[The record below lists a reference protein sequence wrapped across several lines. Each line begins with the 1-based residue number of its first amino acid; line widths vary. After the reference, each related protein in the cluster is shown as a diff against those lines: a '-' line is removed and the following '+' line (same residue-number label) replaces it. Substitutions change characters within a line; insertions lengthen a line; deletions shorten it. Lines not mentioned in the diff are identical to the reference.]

1 MHISFIL
8 SSTNLR
14 KFVIVASVFVL
25 VVAMIPSSRLAA
37 ASPHSAG
44 YHHGCNDAKI
54 SNVGD
59 RYISQ
64 PGKGPSFH
72 TQEFMNR
79 YNAGL
84 RACSNKP
91 SPMDSS
97 TLFIQGYAKGV
108 LDAKS
113 HQKSFLTSNTMS
125 PDDVDC
131 DSDIDPQVSN
141 ADYCSAYQH
150 GFADAINNAVPT
162 TRELLAAK
170 SLPPVTSTK
179 LAPVAAAPPP
189 KVCPD
194 GSALGASGNCPPATQ
209 APTDQGTTV
218 TTTNDNTNT
227 KHHKGTDLGRLG
239 GSLLNSDNDPAPPP
253 PNGGDN
259 TNNNNNDNNNKPSK
273 DHKGGQAS
281 TQPASPDQGTQ

>member
-25 VVAMIPSSRLAA
+25 VVAMIPSSRLTA
-37 ASPHSAG
+37 ASSHSAG
-44 YHHGCNDAKI
+44 YHHGCDDAKI
-54 SNVGD
+54 SNVDD

-84 RACSNKP
+84 RACSDKP

-97 TLFIQGYAKGV
+97 TLFTQGYAKGV

-113 HQKSFLTSNTMS
+113 KTFPTSNTMS

-131 DSDIDPQVSN
+131 DSDIDPQASN

-150 GFADAINNAVPT
+150 GFADTINNALPT
-162 TRELLAAK
+162 TRELSAAK

-179 LAPVAAAPPP
+179 LAPVVPPPPPP

-218 TTTNDNTNT
+218 PTTNDNTNT
-227 KHHKGTDLGRLG
+227 KHHKGTDLGQLG
-239 GSLLNSDNDPAPPP
+239 GSLLNSDNNPAPPP

-259 TNNNNNDNNNKPSK
+259 TNNNNDNNNKPSK
-273 DHKGGQAS
+273 DHKGGDAS
-281 TQPASPDQGTQ
+281 TQPASTDQGTQ